1 VIRAEI
7 TEGRIEVANVR
18 SELKTD
24 IGTVRAETGGLEARL
39 YLQLWLMAAGIVGM
53 TVALV
58 KLLG

>member
-1 VIRAEI
+1 MIRAEI
-7 TEGRIEVANVR
+7 AEGRIEGANVR

-24 IGTVRAETGGLEARL
+24 IGTVRAETGDLEARL